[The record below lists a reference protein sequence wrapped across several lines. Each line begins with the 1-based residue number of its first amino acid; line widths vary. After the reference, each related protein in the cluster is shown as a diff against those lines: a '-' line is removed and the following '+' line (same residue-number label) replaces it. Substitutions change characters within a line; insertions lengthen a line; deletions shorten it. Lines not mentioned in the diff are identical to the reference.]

1 MEIRHLRYFVAVA
14 EEGTIARA
22 AERLHMAASPLSRRI
37 RDLERELGTT
47 LFVRTHHRVDL
58 TPDGADLLTR
68 AADVLARFDAIAAS
82 AAPARMTVGIAP
94 DVSAE
99 VRDLVLGAVAEA
111 CPGVEVALAPA
122 HTGPL
127 LASLRAGDLAL
138 AVAHGPIEEPGID
151 SILLERRRSYAVV
164 GRGTALG
171 DRTSVRLSELA
182 DLAFASIDM
191 TAAPALY
198 GRLDEALRAAGVHR
212 RATVA
217 DSNFA
222 GVAQLVAAG
231 QAFTLSTRDTGTA
244 ARLLRDEDVV
254 FLEVDGAG
262 SLSTHAAW
270 STAGIVADPR
280 VRDAVA
286 AIGRAVPDGPTVV

>member
-1 MEIRHLRYFVAVA
+1 MEIWHLRYFVAAA
-14 EEGTIARA
+14 EEGTVARA
-22 AERLHMAASPLSRRI
+22 ADRLHMAASPLSRRI
-37 RDLERELGTT
+37 RDLERELGVA
-47 LFVRTHHRVDL
+47 LFVRAHHRLEL
-58 TPDGADLLTR
+58 TPDGADLLPR
-68 AADVLARFDAIAAS
+68 AADVVARFDAIAES

-94 DVSAE
+94 DVSAAS
-99 VRDLVLGAVAEA
+99 RDLVLAAIAEA
-111 CPGVEVALAPA
+111 CPGVEVVLAPA

-127 LASLRAGDLAL
+127 LASLRAGDLGL
-138 AVAHGPIEEPGID
+138 AVAHGPIEEPGVD
-151 SILLERRRSYAVV
+151 SVLLERRRSYAVV

-171 DRTSVRLSELA
+171 DRTSVHLSELA
-182 DLAFASIDM
+182 DLAFASIDA

-262 SLSTHAAW
+262 ALSTHAVW
-270 STAGIVADPR
+270 GTARIIADPR

-286 AIGRAVPDGPTVV
+286 AIRRAAAGGSAEP